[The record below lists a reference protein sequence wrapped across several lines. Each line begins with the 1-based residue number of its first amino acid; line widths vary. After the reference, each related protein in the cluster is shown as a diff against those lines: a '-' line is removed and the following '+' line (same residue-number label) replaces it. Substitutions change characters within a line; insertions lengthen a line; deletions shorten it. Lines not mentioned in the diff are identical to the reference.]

1 MALTFRD
8 TYAYQE
14 QLLVPRPPCF
24 LTHEDRVLLLIFSQI
39 RILFSAPTG
48 FMAPPRPGVFAA
60 VLCNGIPEQG
70 FPFRIRAPSN
80 YFVVVVF

>member
-1 MALTFRD
+1 MALNFRD
-8 TYAYQE
+8 THAYQE

-60 VLCNGIPEQG
+60 VSCSGILEQG
-70 FPFRIRAPSN
+70 FLFRIRAPSN